1 MLKNHYVKKHVN
13 KSILS
18 IIMVVFRK
26 VIGVDPYTIPK
37 SKKIF
42 EKYICGSLKK
52 LCISINKNN

>member
-18 IIMVVFRK
+18 IIMVVFKK
-26 VIGVDPYTIPK
+26 VIGVDAYTISK

-42 EKYICGSLKK
+42 EKYIYGSLKN